1 MEEKE
6 KNVQK
11 EMVMF
16 GFNPEGELV
25 IIQESDSGFNRQKV
39 VINEQE
45 ADTLRRF
52 LNVMKGGKE

>member
-39 VINEQE
+39 VLNEQE

>member
-1 MEEKE
+1 
-6 KNVQK
+6 
-11 EMVMF
+11 MF